1 LFLSSLLAPKLVK
14 ISNPLKI
21 ILKTRIGLIYSFK
34 VLFFLGSVAWELF
47 FSFGTYL
54 TYQSFL
60 FLSRGLANIFLGSG
74 LKIAESIMKL
84 SIQGIFDLS
93 DRQ

>member
-34 VLFFLGSVAWELF
+34 VLFFLGSVAGVCLSSRHLF
-47 FSFGTYL
+47 
-54 TYQSFL
+54 
-60 FLSRGLANIFLGSG
+60 N
-74 LKIAESIMKL
+74 L
-84 SIQGIFDLS
+84 SILS
-93 DRQ
+93 ISVKGFAKYFWEGVKSGGDFRLKTLYGKG